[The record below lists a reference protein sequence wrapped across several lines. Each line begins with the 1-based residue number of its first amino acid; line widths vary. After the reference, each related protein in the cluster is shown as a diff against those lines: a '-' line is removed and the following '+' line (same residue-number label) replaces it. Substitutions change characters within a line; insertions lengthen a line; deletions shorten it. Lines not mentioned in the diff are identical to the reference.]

1 MSDNDKILTSSFFF
15 PSLWNIISGGAIDR
29 SVYSYN
35 IFTHHQKDLVSL
47 EASASEDLPPQLS
60 TQDIE
65 EWNRSKLWE
74 SVILLNKSSVNTF

>member
-15 PSLWNIISGGAIDR
+15 PSLWNIISGGGIDR

-35 IFTHHQKDLVSL
+35 IFTHHQTDLVSL
-47 EASASEDLPPQLS
+47 EASEDLPPPQLS

-74 SVILLNKSSVNTF
+74 SVI